1 MATYI
6 RRTIVI
12 TGQTEW
18 IENARLFAL
27 GLGLDASS
35 LVMGRNGTD
44 SIFIA
49 PSGSGEEYEN
59 ARQEQRAFALLVDY
73 LRARVRLDWVAVT
86 FGREH
91 GPAKISDDCAS
102 ATSRAAVRWGRT

>member
-12 TGQTEW
+12 TGQTEQA
-18 IENARLFAL
+18 EKARMFAL

-44 SIFIA
+44 SFFVA
-49 PSGSGEEYEN
+49 PSGSGAEHHNAHQEE
-59 ARQEQRAFALLVDY
+59 QAFALLVDY
-73 LRARVRLDWVAVT
+73 LGPRVGLDWVAVT

-91 GPAKISDDCAS
+91 GPALISGDCAS
-102 ATSRAAVRWGRT
+102 ATSRAAARWRRT

>member
-12 TGQTEW
+12 TGQTERV
-18 IENARLFAL
+18 EHARNFAL
-27 GLGLDASS
+27 GLGLDTSS
-35 LVMGRNGTD
+35 IVMGRNGTD
-44 SIFIA
+44 SIFVA
-49 PSGSGEEYEN
+49 PSGSGEEYEH
-59 ARQEQRAFALLVDY
+59 AQREQRAFALLVDY
-73 LRARVRLDWVAVT
+73 LGPRVGLDWVAVT

-102 ATSRAAVRWGRT
+102 ATSRAAVKWGRT

>member
-1 MATYI
+1 MSTYI

-12 TGQTEW
+12 TGQTEKA
-18 IENARLFAL
+18 EQARMFAL

-44 SIFIA
+44 SFFVA
-49 PSGSGEEYEN
+49 PSGSGAEHPN
-59 ARQEQRAFALLVDY
+59 AEKEGQAFALLVDY
-73 LRARVRLDWVAVT
+73 LGPRVGLDWVAVT

-91 GPAKISDDCAS
+91 GPALISDDCAS
-102 ATSRAAVRWGRT
+102 AVSRAAVRWGRT